1 MVDLGF
7 SKKGSLQLK
16 SFNEYHFLPAKES
29 AKFLAVC
36 LHGRGSTLLGL
47 RKIRHRLKLE
57 DFDYLFMNAPDPW
70 ISEDGYEGFSWY
82 GKVPDHRSGMFRSLA
97 LLEQLMTELEQVGYT
112 RDRILLVGFSQGCVM
127 SLELALRS
135 QIPFF
140 GVIGISGTIFD
151 PKDLLTNMPESA
163 SQTPVLMIH
172 GTQDELIDIDKVKAK
187 VALVSEEMPFF
198 EFIEVT
204 KGHSLEEFE
213 YPIFI
218 ERINEWRRL
227 HVGRGLNI

>member
-1 MVDLGF
+1 MVDLSF

-16 SFNEYHFLPAKES
+16 SFNEYHYLPAKKD
-29 AKFLAVC
+29 AAFLAVC

-47 RKIRHRLKLE
+47 RKIRHRLKLD

-70 ISEDGYEGFSWY
+70 VSEDGYEGFSWY
-82 GKVPDHRSGMFRSLA
+82 GKVPEHRSGILRSLK
-97 LLEQLMTELEQVGYT
+97 LLEQLMIELEQVGYS

-135 QIPFF
+135 HIPFF

-151 PKDLLTNMPESA
+151 PEDLLNKMPEPA

-172 GTQDELIDIDKVKAK
+172 GTQDELIDIDRVKAK
-187 VALVSEEMPFF
+187 VALISEEMPFF
-198 EFIEVT
+198 EFMEVS
-204 KGHSLEEFE
+204 KGHSLEAFE

-218 ERINEWRRL
+218 DSINEWRRL